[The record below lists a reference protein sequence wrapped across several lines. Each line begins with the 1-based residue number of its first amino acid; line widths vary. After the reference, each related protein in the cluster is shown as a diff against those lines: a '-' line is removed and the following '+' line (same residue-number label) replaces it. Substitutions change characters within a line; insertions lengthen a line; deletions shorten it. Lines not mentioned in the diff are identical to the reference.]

1 MNRILAV
8 TRYAVVIPAI
18 ASILGA
24 LLLMVQGS
32 IEMIQV
38 IIDAALNSTKL
49 KITIVDVLT
58 AVDAILLGTVLLV
71 IGYGLY
77 ELFID
82 EDLNVPVWL
91 QVHDLDDLKS
101 KLIGVVVAI
110 IAVIFVGVFVDVNR
124 SQDVLT
130 FGVGAG
136 ALVTGLAIFAFATK
150 KDPSTKVSRK
160 DFGSK
165 KINS

>member
-1 MNRILAV
+1 MNRILAAS
-8 TRYAVVIPAI
+8 RYAVIVPAI

-38 IIDAALNSTKL
+38 IIDAALNGTKL

-101 KLIGVVVAI
+101 KLIGV
-110 IAVIFVGVFVDVNR
+110 FVDVNR
-124 SQDVLT
+124 SKDVIA

-165 KINS
+165 KL